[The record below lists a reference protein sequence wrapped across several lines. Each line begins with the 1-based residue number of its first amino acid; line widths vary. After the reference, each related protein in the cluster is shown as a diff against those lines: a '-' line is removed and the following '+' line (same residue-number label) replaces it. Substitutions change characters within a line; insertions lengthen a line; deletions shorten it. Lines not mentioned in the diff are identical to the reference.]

1 MIQTMI
7 PLLLCAVVQAPDQ
20 GGDDPRMVSA
30 SGGAAGVEAPMTAG
44 AEGPLPAPAP
54 AVSETRDAEPAPRK
68 RGPGLGM
75 TISGFSMFGIS
86 YLGSALVGAMAYDLG
101 DDRASRAYGRRM
113 MIPVGGPFAAAG
125 QSSSLTIG
133 ILTGMA
139 GAVQVA
145 GLGLGIAGGVLLGRE
160 KAQRSATLAFG
171 ATPTRGGGH
180 FSATLRF

>member
-7 PLLLCAVVQAPDQ
+7 PLMLCAVVQAPGE
-20 GGDDPRMVSA
+20 GGEEQAMVS
-30 SGGAAGVEAPMTAG
+30 GADDSTTAAAPVAAG

-54 AVSETRDAEPAPRK
+54 PVSQTRDAEPAPRK
-68 RGPGLGM
+68 RGPGLGL

-86 YLGSALVGAMAYDLG
+86 YVGSALVGAMAYDLG

-139 GAVQVA
+139 GVVQVA
-145 GLGLGIAGGVLLGRE
+145 GLGLGITGTVLLARE
-160 KAQRSATLAFG
+160 KAQASPRLAFG